1 MSGKYDAFLA
11 LPLAMGLS
19 MVTGACDQPSDSSQ
33 TTSSFRRRGGLGTG
47 TVLTYNTNQWVSASA
62 RDVFEYSPQGTWHTN
77 SFGYQTRVDTLTIDD
92 PAHYGL
98 VETNVANPATN
109 EPVATF
115 SLVADELE
123 VVVTGP
129 HPEDPEVAYRGDALI
144 GVQLRLEVIS
154 APSVPPHPVVLE
166 IVGYAED
173 PISGALYEIHKVDPV
188 TGAMIAPICEED
200 ANLERYARIYDGLR
214 VKADVGKIEYLSD
227 GALHHIA
234 CTASAPGKASLYGY
248 DPEHVDLDTFVLAN
262 RVIRADYCADGHPY
276 TYPGNSLEMYDNFT
290 PGSEMT
296 FQEVISLPGST
307 LEAVWGPNGVICV
320 DTPRT
325 DNLSREE
332 VVCPAKRLGNEPPVH
347 NWQPP
352 SCDGYV
358 DPGPNKI
365 RFYSKTVILP
375 EEELPPPPPPP
386 A

>member
-11 LPLAMGLS
+11 LPLALGLS
-19 MVTGACDQPSDSSQ
+19 MVTSACDQPGDSSQ
-33 TTSSFRRRGGLGTG
+33 VSPSFRQRGGIGTG

-62 RDVFEYSPQGTWHTN
+62 RDVYEYSPDGTWHTN
-77 SFGYQTRVDTLTIDD
+77 SFGYQTRVETLRIDD
-92 PAHYGL
+92 PEHYGL
-98 VETNVANPATN
+98 VETDVANPAPGQ
-109 EPVATF
+109 PVATF
-115 SLVADELE
+115 GLSADELE

-129 HPEDPEVAYRGDALI
+129 QPEDPQVTYRGTDLI
-144 GVQLRLEVIS
+144 GVQFWLEVIS

-173 PISGALYEIHKVDPV
+173 PVSGALYEIHKVDPV

-214 VKADVGKIEYLSD
+214 VDAGIGQIEYLSD

-248 DPEHVDLDTFVLAN
+248 DPEHVTLEAFVLAN

-276 TYPGNSLEMYDNFT
+276 TYPGNSLQMYDNFT
-290 PGSEMT
+290 SEQPMP
-296 FQEVISLPGST
+296 FQEVKDLPGST
-307 LEAVWGPNGVICV
+307 LEAVWGPDGVICV

-325 DNLSREE
+325 DNLGRDEI
-332 VVCPAKRLGNEPPVH
+332 VCPAKRLANGQVVH

-352 SCDGYV
+352 PCDGYV

-375 EEELPPPPPPP
+375 EEPPPPPPPPP